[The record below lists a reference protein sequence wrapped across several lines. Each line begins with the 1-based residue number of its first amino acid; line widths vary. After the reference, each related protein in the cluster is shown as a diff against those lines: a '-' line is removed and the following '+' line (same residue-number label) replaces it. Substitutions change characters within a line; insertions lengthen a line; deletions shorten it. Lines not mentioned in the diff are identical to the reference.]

1 MAIDIDQN
9 VHLHPPHDDIEIIT
23 TDNPERQRKCPQKP
37 MAKYA
42 VKIRTEIPIQEQQ
55 KPYSQNTENEQNI
68 INRYHHKKIIQKT
81 QKTKRKSKYTSNQC
95 QFTHKSRF
103 QSKFRH
109 RNQNITQNL
118 KSESKVTHRN
128 TVLSKSIGDFSINR
142 QTNAISKSSVPNHY
156 NRPETQITTDIQRRM
171 QCQT

>member
-1 MAIDIDQN
+1 
-9 VHLHPPHDDIEIIT
+9 
-23 TDNPERQRKCPQKP
+23 
-37 MAKYA
+37 MAKDA
-42 VKIRTEIPIQEQQ
+42 VKIHTQIPIQEKQ

-68 INRYHHKKIIQKT
+68 INRYHHKKITQKT
-81 QKTKRKSKYTSNQC
+81 QKTKLKSKHISNQC

-142 QTNAISKSSVPNHY
+142 PTNAISKSSVPNHIK
-156 NRPETQITTDIQRRM
+156 RPESQTTTDIQCRL